1 MALGLLFAF
10 IPRLGAQT
18 NEIPIPT
25 EEIELHDRGAN
36 CCGPIAS
43 LHLFPFSCLNCG
55 IRITTLSALINKG
68 P

>member
-1 MALGLLFAF
+1 MGYEFQHSIGLGLRSVALGLLFAF
-10 IPRLGAQT
+10 ILRLGAQT

-43 LHLFPFSCLNCG
+43 LHLFLFS
-55 IRITTLSALINKG
+55 
-68 P
+68 